1 MAEVFVGR
9 STLEMAANS
18 AIINYNDGFHRMKDV
33 LIELGLQVS
42 QNFLDNSIR
51 KDKQIVLQSL
61 IKSLEKGKKRRKS
74 LRAVRKGFIDR
85 EREEEGGELFSEGA
99 F

>member
-1 MAEVFVGR
+1 
-9 STLEMAANS
+9 MAANS

-85 EREEEGGELFSEGA
+85 EREEEGGESYSKGA

>member
-61 IKSLEKGKKRRKS
+61 IKSLEKGKKRRKR